1 MFRPVL
7 KRLFDILSA
16 LIVFIILSPVYVMIA
31 LLIVIT
37 SPGGILYRQPRI
49 GIHGKV
55 FTLYKFRTMYSG
67 ADKKGL
73 LTVGMRD
80 TRITGVGYYLRKY
93 KLDELPQLF
102 NIIRGD
108 MSVVGPRP
116 EVEKYVALY
125 NAEQRNVLSVRPGLT
140 DLASLEYI
148 DENKVLA
155 QYADA
160 EKAYI
165 EHVMPHKLAL
175 NLEYISKQSLLY
187 DLQIIIRTLLK
198 LF

>member
-1 MFRPVL
+1 ML

-37 SPGGILYRQPRI
+37 SPGGILYRQHRI

>member
-1 MFRPVL
+1 ML

-31 LLIVIT
+31 LLIVLT
-37 SPGGILYRQPRI
+37 SPGGVLYRQPRI

-80 TRITGVGYYLRKY
+80 NRITGVGYYLRKY

-155 QYADA
+155 QYTDA

>member
-1 MFRPVL
+1 
-7 KRLFDILSA
+7 
-16 LIVFIILSPVYVMIA
+16 MIA
-31 LLIVIT
+31 LLIVLT
-37 SPGGILYRQPRI
+37 SPGGVLYRQPRI

-73 LTVGMRD
+73 ITVGMRD
-80 TRITGVGYYLRKY
+80 NRITGVGYYLRKY

>member
-1 MFRPVL
+1 ML

-31 LLIVIT
+31 LLIVLT
-37 SPGGILYRQPRI
+37 SPGGVLYRQPRI

-80 TRITGVGYYLRKY
+80 NRITGVGYYLRKY

-187 DLQIIIRTLLK
+187 DIQIIIRTLLK

>member
-1 MFRPVL
+1 ML

-31 LLIVIT
+31 LLIVLT

>member
-1 MFRPVL
+1 ML

>member
-1 MFRPVL
+1 ML

-31 LLIVIT
+31 LLIVLT
-37 SPGGILYRQPRI
+37 SPGGVLYRQPRI

-80 TRITGVGYYLRKY
+80 NRITGVGYYLRKY